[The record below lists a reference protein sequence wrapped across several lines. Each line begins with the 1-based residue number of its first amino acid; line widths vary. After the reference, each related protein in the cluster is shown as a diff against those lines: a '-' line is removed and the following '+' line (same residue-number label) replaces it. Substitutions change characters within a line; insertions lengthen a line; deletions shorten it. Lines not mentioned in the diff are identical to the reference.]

1 MINGPVVKG
10 NESVMLSKLE
20 IRARLQREKPRWREV
35 VLSDDCPTLQAVAP
49 GEALVGLHHRP
60 SFDDNAP
67 T

>member
-10 NESVMLSKLE
+10 NESVMSKLE
-20 IRARLQREKPRWREV
+20 IRARVQREKPRWREV

-60 SFDDNAP
+60 SFDNAP